1 LNCPLCDSDQIEK
14 MEKGFLCKNCG
25 IGVPHLKT
33 PFNKT
38 DFIKLTFET
47 VVLFKELNP
56 NATHEQLTDIVM
68 KFLHK
73 DQKHPV
79 RPDGYCEFCEK
90 VIK

>member
-1 LNCPLCDSDQIEK
+1 
-14 MEKGFLCKNCG
+14 
-25 IGVPHLKT
+25 
-33 PFNKT
+33 
-38 DFIKLTFET
+38 
-47 VVLFKELNP
+47 LNP

-90 VIK
+90 MIY